1 MTPGARWALVRLAL
15 KRDRKGALFSGFG
28 VAVGVGALVFFVA
41 LGLGVGQV
49 VRERVFPLDTSL
61 VEVVP
66 PQVSL
71 GALLGGGKLDQPTV
85 DRLAALPGVTQVYRR
100 MNVKVPAV
108 SRYDGE
114 FFGQRLRMGLEI
126 LAQGVDAALLE
137 DEVDPQTFRD
147 VAPGEPIPAVAAT
160 RLLEIYNKSFAP
172 ARKLPQLSP
181 AMLVGFSFPV
191 EFNRSFVSAS
201 PPGPRIAAQ
210 LQLVGMSDRALLAG
224 VTVPLETAQRL
235 NRQTGQDA
243 ETFTGVTLR
252 ASDPSTVPRIA
263 EEVRRMG
270 FEVDDTERRMAESAG
285 AAVAITTSALALL
298 SVLICLLAAVNIA
311 HALSAQVR
319 ARAKEI
325 GVMRAVGA
333 TKADIRGL
341 VLSEAAVIGALGG
354 ALGTGLA
361 FVAARVLDV
370 LSHRALPPFP
380 FQPESFF
387 AFPPW
392 LLAGGVLLGLLA
404 ALGGAFV
411 PARAA
416 AATDPA
422 RTLAG

>member
-1 MTPGARWALVRLAL
+1 MTPAARWTLVRLAL

-41 LGLGVGQV
+41 LGLGVGTV
-49 VRERVFPLDTSL
+49 VRERVFPIDTSL

-85 DRLAALPGVTQVYRR
+85 DRLRALPGVTHAYRR

-108 SRYDGE
+108 SRYDGD

-126 LAQGVDAALLE
+126 LAQGVDAELLK
-137 DEVDPQTFRD
+137 DEVDPQSFRD
-147 VAPGEPIPAVAAT
+147 VPPGEPIPAVAAT

-181 AMLVGFSFPV
+181 TMLVGFSFPV
-191 EFNRSFVSAS
+191 ELNRSFVSAS
-201 PPGPRIAAQ
+201 PPGPTIPLRM
-210 LQLVGMSDRALLAG
+210 QLVGMSDRALLAG

-243 ETFTGVTLR
+243 ETFTGVALR
-252 ASDPSTVPRIA
+252 ASDPAVVPRIV

-298 SVLICLLAAVNIA
+298 SILICLLAAVNIA

-333 TKADIRGL
+333 TRGDIRGL
-341 VLSEAAVIGALGG
+341 VLTEAAVIGALGG
-354 ALGTGLA
+354 ALGTLLA
-361 FVAARVLDV
+361 FSAALLLNSLSRRV
-370 LSHRALPPFP
+370 LPPFP

-387 AFPPW
+387 AFPLW
-392 LLAGGVLLGLLA
+392 LLAGGVVLGLVA